1 MGAEC
6 VQNVRAREAGRGNN
20 IVYMQRRG
28 SCKCCLKDQVTKVER
43 SISYV
48 KRVESKPLS
57 LFFTI
62 VTILLFLQIGIV
74 TIVGAIEN
82 ICKS

>member
-1 MGAEC
+1 
-6 VQNVRAREAGRGNN
+6 VR
-20 IVYMQRRG
+20 
-28 SCKCCLKDQVTKVER
+28 
-43 SISYV
+43 
-48 KRVESKPLS
+48 RVESKPLS

>member
-1 MGAEC
+1 MLGSFLP
-6 VQNVRAREAGRGNN
+6 
-20 IVYMQRRG
+20 QRSG
-28 SCKCCLKDQVTKVER
+28 VENKDRLTKLASVER